1 MQILAVF
8 LTSLVLRYLCPE
20 PYPETNKEFLA
31 KSGIKLY
38 QFGIEGRKVT
48 EDEQFPYPFFIDQI
62 RCFSSFR
69 RCQFLEKKNRSTG

>member
-1 MQILAVF
+1 
-8 LTSLVLRYLCPE
+8 VLRYLCPE

-48 EDEQFPYPFFIDQI
+48 EDEQFPYAFLLFLPKSLLSK
-62 RCFSSFR
+62 FSSMSILGEEESQYWVGKHDYSR
-69 RCQFLEKKNRSTG
+69 